1 MTFNPEGHFSKNSSV
16 FGLPKDMKAEL
27 HILPS
32 PWEPTTSF
40 KKGCKNGPKSVFEA
54 SKQMDLFHP
63 YFKKIY
69 NKGIQWDYSTADKIT
84 DLNDK
89 ASIICDGIQK
99 NLDEEKI
106 PDQKSIERANDLSNT
121 YNTFIYNESL
131 SLLEKNKTVGLVGG
145 DHSAPFG
152 LIKAVSEKYRGK
164 FSIVHLDAHFDF
176 RDAYQGFTHSHAS
189 IMYNIRT
196 KLKTPPT
203 LYQIG
208 LRDFCESEYNFAL
221 ENSKFILDQE
231 FQKLKFFGTSFSQIL
246 DKFFED
252 LNENIYISFDI
263 DGLSPEFCPN
273 TGTPV
278 PGGLS
283 YNEANFLIEE
293 LHRRGHKLIGFDLVE
308 VSPNSSLNAL
318 GEGIDE
324 VTAVRLLYALSC
336 FALSS

>member
-1 MTFNPEGHFSKNSSV
+1 MTFDPEGHFSKNSSV
-16 FGLPKDMKAEL
+16 FGLPKDMDAKL
-27 HILPS
+27 YILPS

-40 KKGCKNGPKSVFEA
+40 KKGCKNGPESIFEA
-54 SKQMDLFHP
+54 SKQIDLYHP

-69 NKGIQWDYSTADKIT
+69 DRGIQWSSSTADKIS

-89 ASIICDGIQK
+89 ASVLCDNIQK
-99 NLDEEKI
+99 ALDEEKA
-106 PDQKSIERANDLSNT
+106 PNQKIIARANDLSNT
-121 YNTFIYNESL
+121 YNTCVYNESL
-131 SLLEKNKTVGLVGG
+131 DLLEKNKTVGLVGG

-152 LIKAVSEKYRGK
+152 LIKALSEKHKGE

-176 RDAYQGFTHSHAS
+176 RDAYQGFIHSHAS
-189 IMYNIRT
+189 IMYNVRT
-196 KLKTPPT
+196 KLKTPPS
-203 LYQIG
+203 LYQLG
-208 LRDFCESEYNFAL
+208 LRDFCESEYSFAH

-231 FQKLKFFGTSFSQIL
+231 FQKLKFLGKPLSQIL
-246 DKFFED
+246 DRFFED

-283 YNEANFLIEE
+283 YHEADFIIQE

-308 VSPNSSLNAL
+308 VSPNRSLNAF